1 MGRAS
6 DSCKNAKNSGH
17 SNRDTSSESMPCNNG
32 HKRSQRSDRAQLDNY
47 KIPIIQ
53 VPSSSL
59 CFRLL
64 RSLQSFEPGQ
74 YRLPKPQCRSSHG
87 NRLLAA
93 VRGRRHLSDHQTLE
107 RQYFFSR
114 IDDNVHSTIGHINA
128 EEFIIEHIK
137 ISQKYSFR
145 HCDESLYSQKSYSLR

>member
-1 MGRAS
+1 MKYFTWSMGRAS

-53 VPSSSL
+53 VRSSSL

-64 RSLQSFEPGQ
+64 RPLQSFEPGQ
-74 YRLPKPQCRSSHG
+74 YDCRSL
-87 NRLLAA
+87 NVVPVTEIAFWQQCAA
-93 VRGRRHLSDHQTLE
+93 GGHLSDHQTLE
-107 RQYFFSR
+107 RHYFFSR

-137 ISQKYSFR
+137 ISQKIF
-145 HCDESLYSQKSYSLR
+145 L